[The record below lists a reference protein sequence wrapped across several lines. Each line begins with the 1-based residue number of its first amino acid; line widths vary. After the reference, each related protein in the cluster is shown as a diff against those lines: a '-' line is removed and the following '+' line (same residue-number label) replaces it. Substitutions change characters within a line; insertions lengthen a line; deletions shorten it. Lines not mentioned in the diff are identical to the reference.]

1 MVGRPFAGKTGTT
14 DNTRAAW
21 FVGFTPELA
30 GASFV
35 ADPDNPFHGVGDGYY
50 NDPIEVVALT
60 IRDALAGKPV
70 RHFTPPPASIL

>member
-1 MVGRPFAGKTGTT
+1 
-14 DNTRAAW
+14 
-21 FVGFTPELA
+21 LA